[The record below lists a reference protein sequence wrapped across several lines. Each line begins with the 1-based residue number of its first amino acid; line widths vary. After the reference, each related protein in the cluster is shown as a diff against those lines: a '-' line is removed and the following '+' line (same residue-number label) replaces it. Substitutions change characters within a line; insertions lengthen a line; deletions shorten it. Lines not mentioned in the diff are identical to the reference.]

1 MGRTMPG
8 KGKNELEGTIVTPE
22 QSPSEESAAPP
33 VRQAMTVSVLNEQ
46 GLHARPAAVLARE
59 AQRFPC
65 DVRIVHNGDEVDAK
79 SILDI
84 LTLAAGQGSNL
95 DIVASGPMAEEAVIH
110 LAQLFQKRFR

>member
-1 MGRTMPG
+1 M
-8 KGKNELEGTIVTPE
+8 EGTIVTPE
-22 QSPSEESAAPP
+22 QSRNEESAAPP
-33 VRQAMTVSVLNEQ
+33 GRQTMTVSVLNEQ

-110 LAQLFQKRFR
+110 LAQLFRKRFR